1 MAAKCATDDLLLKPV
16 DEHAESVRV
25 VYVVSRMIE
34 FIEVGGG
41 DTLAKRLQ
49 QLRMLI
55 QRDKVQSELNYA
67 RAIAMQQQ
75 TTVLRPAVQCWQK
88 AAGRLAR
95 PAEKRRLSVANRFAA
110 LGCDLGQSDE
120 ASTESTVGSDSSSTT
135 ARALNCL
142 RQTAEEGQR
151 RKRRRPAL
159 RAMQDLENQSK
170 ASQASVQA
178 ATQAPFTAK
187 PHVAGKCTRLV
198 REDEATR
205 NNGIT
210 APTLLQELGDAGR
223 SECPGLCQQRLAWM
237 QTESMSPTRGDSS
250 EAQQKPMSQDA
261 LLEHII
267 ALEDQVMLAKEQQ
280 QGKLT
285 SAASAEMRGALSEMR
300 QHLDGH
306 DFLLKH
312 IISLEL
318 DIEKANEQLRQ
329 QLGTELIERPVSN
342 SGSSL

>member
-16 DEHAESVRV
+16 DEHAESVRA

-49 QLRMLI
+49 QLHMLI

-67 RAIAMQQQ
+67 RATAMQQQ

-135 ARALNCL
+135 TRVLNCL

-159 RAMQDLENQSK
+159 RAMQDLENQNK

-178 ATQAPFTAK
+178 
-187 PHVAGKCTRLV
+187 
-198 REDEATR
+198 ATR

-237 QTESMSPTRGDSS
+237 QTESMNPTRGDSS

-280 QGKLT
+280 QGMLT
-285 SAASAEMRGALSEMR
+285 DAASAEMRGALSDVR

-312 IISLEL
+312 ILSLEL
-318 DIEKANEQLRQ
+318 VIEKANEQLRQ
-329 QLGTELIERPVSN
+329 QLGTVLTDEASEQLRQHLVTELTDEA
-342 SGSSL
+342 GAAQAAA

>member
-16 DEHAESVRV
+16 DEHAESVRA

-49 QLRMLI
+49 QLHMLI

-67 RAIAMQQQ
+67 RATAMQQQ

-135 ARALNCL
+135 TRVLNCL

-159 RAMQDLENQSK
+159 RAMQ
-170 ASQASVQA
+170 
-178 ATQAPFTAK
+178 
-187 PHVAGKCTRLV
+187 
-198 REDEATR
+198 
-205 NNGIT
+205 
-210 APTLLQELGDAGR
+210 
-223 SECPGLCQQRLAWM
+223 
-237 QTESMSPTRGDSS
+237 
-250 EAQQKPMSQDA
+250 
-261 LLEHII
+261 
-267 ALEDQVMLAKEQQ
+267 ALEKPEQGEPNQ
-280 QGKLT
+280 CAGSHKGAVYCKAT
-285 SAASAEMRGALSEMR
+285 CGWKVHTVGAGGRGH
-300 QHLDGH
+300 Q
-306 DFLLKH
+306 
-312 IISLEL
+312 
-318 DIEKANEQLRQ
+318 EQWHHCAHVVARA
-329 QLGTELIERPVSN
+329 GGCWTF
-342 SGSSL
+342 